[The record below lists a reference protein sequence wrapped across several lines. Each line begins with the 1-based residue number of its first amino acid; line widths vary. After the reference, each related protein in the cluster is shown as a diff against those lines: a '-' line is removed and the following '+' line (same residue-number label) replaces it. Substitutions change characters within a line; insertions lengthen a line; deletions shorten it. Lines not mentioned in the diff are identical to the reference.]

1 MLTAITLLL
10 ALCLEYIVWDA
21 SHWRQSNLF
30 VTWYQRALSAKPLA
44 RVAPYLANPN
54 WLLIPLVLL
63 VIICQLIIMPGLGT
77 LFVWAFG
84 LIALLFSFGP
94 RNLARDLESYLQARA
109 AGQNQRA
116 SQIAS
121 HFAQPDPQQHDPDQ
135 QVKQGLLIQAN
146 QAFLGPILGF
156 ILFGAIGAVL
166 YRVLAHLVSESDT
179 TTTMSPKLTNGL
191 RQLHTWINWLPARIT
206 VLGYAVTGHF
216 AAVIDAWQTLERE
229 NTWNHTALLQ
239 ATGQAALTGQAA
251 TGREDVFAHAALVK
265 RTIVLWTGT
274 VACAALLSVF

>member
-1 MLTAITLLL
+1 MLTASTLLL
-10 ALCLEYIVWDA
+10 ALCLEYIVWDV
-21 SHWRQSNLF
+21 SRWRQSSLF
-30 VTWYQRALSAKPLA
+30 AAWYQRARTAKSLA
-44 RVAPYLANPN
+44 RVAPYLANPT
-54 WLLIPLVLL
+54 WFLIPLVLL
-63 VIICQLIIMPGLGT
+63 VSICQWIIMPELGA

-121 HFAQPDPQQHDPDQ
+121 HFAEPDLQQHDPDQ

-146 QAFLGPILGF
+146 QAFLGPIFGF

-166 YRVLAHLVSESDT
+166 YRVLAHLVSSDT
-179 TTTMSPKLTNGL
+179 TAIPPKLAHGL
-191 RQLHTWINWLPARIT
+191 RQLHIWINWLPARIT
-206 VLGYAVTGHF
+206 ALGYAVTGHF
-216 AAVIDAWQTLERE
+216 SAVIDTWQTLERD

-239 ATGQAALTGQAA
+239 ATGQAALTGHTA

-265 RTIVLWTGT
+265 RTIVLWTSIVT
-274 VACAALLSVF
+274 CAALLSVF